1 VKRRDTLISRLNSFV
16 NHAFLL
22 TCVGILAGAIASI
35 SGFGIGSVLTPLL
48 ATWIGTKLA
57 VAVVS
62 IPHFIGT
69 ALRFVVIREHVDRRV
84 LWTFGGASAIGGL
97 VGALLHIWMSSA
109 ILGYVLGML
118 LVFAGFMG
126 ITGLA
131 ARMSFGRRTAWFAGG
146 LSGVFGGL
154 VGNQGGIRSAALL
167 GFNLRRDAF
176 VATAT
181 AIALL
186 VDLFRMPVYAALQ
199 FHQIASQ
206 WQMAVVATVGVV
218 VGTVSGKWMLRRI
231 PENTFRLIVS
241 AIILVLGIWMLIHPT
256 A

>member
-1 VKRRDTLISRLNSFV
+1 M
-16 NHAFLL
+16 NHSLLL
-22 TCVGILAGAIASI
+22 TLAGILAGAIASI
-35 SGFGIGSVLTPLL
+35 SGFGIGSILTPLL
-48 ATWIGTKLA
+48 AAWIGTKLA

-69 ALRFVVIREHVDRRV
+69 ALRFVVIRHHVDRRV
-84 LWTFGGASAIGGL
+84 LLTFGATSAAGGL
-97 VGALLHIWMSSA
+97 VGALLHIWMRSA
-109 ILGYVLGML
+109 VLGYVLGVL

-131 ARMSFGRRTAWFAGG
+131 ARMNFGKRAAWFAGA
-146 LSGVFGGL
+146 LSGIFGGL

-167 GFNLRRDAF
+167 RFNLRRDAF

-186 VDLFRMPVYAALQ
+186 VDIFRMPVYAFVQ

-206 WQMAVVATVGVV
+206 WQIAAFAAVGVV
-218 VGTVSGKWMLRRI
+218 IGTISGKWMLQRI
-231 PENTFRLIVS
+231 PENVFRMMVS
-241 AIILVLGIWMLIHPT
+241 GIILVLGIWMLTHPS